1 MTMRVCS
8 TITELRAVRAELG
21 TLGLVPTMGSLH
33 EGHLSLVRQAKAAC
47 DAVAVSIFVNPAQ
60 FGAAEDLARY
70 PRNLARDLSLLEAEG
85 VDLVFTPE
93 PGEIYPPRFAFRVEV
108 GALGDRLEG
117 VERPG
122 HFSAVATVVL
132 KLFNIF
138 QPSAAWFGQ
147 KDAQQCAVIRR
158 MARDFDLPLRIAI
171 GETIREADG
180 LAMSSRNIRLNA
192 AERQA
197 AKVLFQAL
205 EAARRAC
212 AAGERDGDALRDT
225 MRVAIATEPAAR
237 LSYASIAD
245 REKLR
250 ELDQVETEA
259 LALLAVQIGTIRLID
274 NARLRIPGAV
284 SHY

>member
-1 MTMRVCS
+1 
-8 TITELRAVRAELG
+8 
-21 TLGLVPTMGSLH
+21 MGSLH

-85 VDLVFTPE
+85 ADLVFTPE
-93 PGEIYPPRFAFRVEV
+93 PSEIYPPCFAFRIEV
-108 GALGDRLEG
+108 GELGDRLEG
-117 VERPG
+117 GERPG

-147 KDAQQCAVIRR
+147 NDAQQCAVIRR
-158 MARDFDLPLRIAI
+158 MAHDFDLPLRIAI

-192 AERQA
+192 AERQVA
-197 AKVLFQAL
+197 RVLFSAL
-205 EAARRAC
+205 EAARMAF
-212 AAGERDGDALRDT
+212 AAGERNGDALREA
-225 MRVAIATEPAAR
+225 MRVVIASESAAR
-237 LSYASIAD
+237 LAYASIARRGDAAGTRSARGGGTGLAGGGD
-245 REKLR
+245 RHDAPHRQHLVADR
-250 ELDQVETEA
+250 GDAVER
-259 LALLAVQIGTIRLID
+259 VIMLI
-274 NARLRIPGAV
+274 
-284 SHY
+284 

>member
-1 MTMRVCS
+1 MTLQVCS
-8 TITELRAVRAELG
+8 TIAELRAARARFV
-21 TLGLVPTMGSLH
+21 TVGLVPTMGSLH

-47 DAVAVSIFVNPAQ
+47 NAVAVSIFVNPAQ

-70 PRNLARDLSLLEAEG
+70 PRNLARDLRLLETEG
-85 VDLVFTPE
+85 ADLVFIPE
-93 PGEIYPPRFAFRVEV
+93 PSEIYPPRFGFRVEV
-108 GALGDRLEG
+108 GELGERLEG

-171 GETIREADG
+171 GETIREPDG
-180 LAMSSRNIRLNA
+180 LAMSSRNIRLNS

-205 EAARRAC
+205 ETARAAFAT
-212 AAGERDGDALRDT
+212 GERDGEVLREI
-225 MRVAIATEPAAR
+225 MRRVIASEPAAR
-237 LSYASIAD
+237 LAYASISD
-245 REKLR
+245 GDMLR
-250 ELDQVETEA
+250 ELERADTEA
-259 LALLAVQIGTIRLID
+259 LALLALQIGTTRLID
-274 NARLRIPGAV
+274 NAWLRAAEKPTTD
-284 SHY
+284 

>member
-1 MTMRVCS
+1 MTTQVCRR
-8 TITELRAVRAELG
+8 IAELRAARAGFG
-21 TLGLVPTMGSLH
+21 TLGLVPTMGGLH
-33 EGHLSLVRQAKAAC
+33 EGHLSLVRQAKAGC

-70 PRNLARDLSLLEAEG
+70 PRNLARDLELLEAEG
-85 VDLVFTPE
+85 TDLVFTPE
-93 PGEIYPPRFAFRVEV
+93 PGEVYPPRFAFRVEV
-108 GALGDRLEG
+108 GELGDVLEG

-158 MARDFDLPLRIAI
+158 MARDFNLPLRIEI
-171 GETIREADG
+171 GETIREPDG
-180 LAMSSRNIRLNA
+180 LAMSSRNIRLNS

-197 AKVLFQAL
+197 AKVMVHAL
-205 EAARRAC
+205 EAARAAF
-212 AAGERDGDALRDT
+212 AAGEREGDALREI
-225 MRVAIATEPAAR
+225 MRRVVASEPAAR

-245 REKLR
+245 GETLR
-250 ELDQVETEA
+250 ELERADMDA
-259 LALLAVQIGTIRLID
+259 LALLAVQIGTTRLID
-274 NARLRIPGAV
+274 NAGLWGTGRPTKG
-284 SHY
+284 